1 MANKNDK
8 NGGLK
13 IAELSSD
20 NLDAKLKE
28 ANVMDQEVLDMATE
42 KMEKEEKERR
52 ADELMRK
59 IKKANYQNFRQ
70 HIDFKYYEECSNVE
84 KDMMKEQKKSL
95 DKLTKGEI
103 TPVEY
108 EDTFAKIG
116 KEGTKKIKECAD
128 KRRGRIRELQK
139 QYGEWYGLSWDDPYR
154 MANAAIIDGVR

>member
-8 NGGLK
+8 KGGLK
-13 IAELSSD
+13 IAEVSSD

-84 KDMMKEQKKSL
+84 KDMMKEQKESL

-108 EDTFAKIG
+108 EDAFAKIG

>member
-8 NGGLK
+8 KGGLK
-13 IAELSSD
+13 IAEVSSD

-84 KDMMKEQKKSL
+84 KDMMKEQKEAL

>member
-1 MANKNDK
+1 
-8 NGGLK
+8 
-13 IAELSSD
+13 
-20 NLDAKLKE
+20 
-28 ANVMDQEVLDMATE
+28 MDQEVLDMATE

-84 KDMMKEQKKSL
+84 KDMMKEQKESL

-108 EDTFAKIG
+108 EDAFTKIG
-116 KEGTKKIKECAD
+116 KEGTKKINECAD

-154 MANAAIIDGVR
+154 RANAAIIDGVR

>member
-1 MANKNDK
+1 MANKNEK
-8 NGGLK
+8 KGGLK
-13 IAELSSD
+13 IAEVTSD

-28 ANVMDQEVLDMATE
+28 ANTMDQEVLDMATE

-52 ADELMRK
+52 AEELMRK

-70 HIDFKYYEECSNVE
+70 HIDFKYYDECANVE
-84 KDMMKEQKKSL
+84 KDMMKEQKDAL

-108 EDTFAKIG
+108 EDIYAKIG
-116 KEGTKKIKECAD
+116 KDGTKKIKDCAD

>member
-1 MANKNDK
+1 MANKNEK
-8 NGGLK
+8 KGGLK
-13 IAELSSD
+13 IVDVNSE

-52 ADELMRK
+52 AEELMRK
-59 IKKANYQNFRQ
+59 IKKANYQNLRC
-70 HIDFKYYEECSNVE
+70 HIDFKYYEECNLAE
-84 KDMMKEQKKSL
+84 KEMMKQQKEEL
-95 DKLTKGEI
+95 DKLMKGEI

-108 EDTFAKIG
+108 EDAFAKIA
-116 KEGTKKIKECAD
+116 KDGTKKIKDCAD

-139 QYGEWYGLSWDDPYR
+139 QYGEWYGMSWDDPYR